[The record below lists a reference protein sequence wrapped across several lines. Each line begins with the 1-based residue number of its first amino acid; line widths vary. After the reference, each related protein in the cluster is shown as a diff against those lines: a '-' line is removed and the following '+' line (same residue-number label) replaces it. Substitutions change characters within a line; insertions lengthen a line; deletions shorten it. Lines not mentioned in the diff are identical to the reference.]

1 MGLQQDPARDSYAR
15 LTMTPRLSTPALLFL
30 TAWAQIL
37 LYGCNIVLYGVG
49 VFFLLRRKGKI
60 GTTCHLVAIS
70 ILLALITTTAVVTTI
85 VILAQIVP
93 FTSSADSAFGDIA
106 LRVDLVACTAVFQPH
121 QPGYIAISTVRSL
134 YFYDYSDVSGTIF
147 FSINAY
153 AILFYRCYHIWN
165 QKIKILIPPLIIII
179 AESILYWGFELPLY
193 VKIPYVG
200 GVDSQEYSG
209 TLEKARHFDMA
220 TITLSIVADSLLTL
234 LIAGRIW
241 RVRRWLQHSG
251 SHMGQ
256 MGGHRDYNRIIAMTL
271 ESGIINP
278 IGLIILLV
286 FTAIGNDQAS
296 SVLASL
302 LPQIFAIAPLL
313 ITVRAGLGLT
323 VEAEQG
329 STRTAQNQAFSLG
342 SLPSASRVLD
352 ITASSSRS
360 EDVELQSSY
369 HKNHP
374 RL

>member
-106 LRVDLVACTAVFQPH
+106 LRVDLVACTLINLVILQLAH
-121 QPGYIAISTVRSL
+121 
-134 YFYDYSDVSGTIF
+134 
-147 FSINAY
+147 INAY

-360 EDVELQSSY
+360 EDVELQPSY